1 MCHLSEMVLNL
12 ILGCQKLRY
21 FNTIFTKKQLPG
33 YIQTHYVHSIQT
45 QYKPLKDFYSNILNT
60 HNLDIFVKRGSRGA
74 ARAAKSL
81 RWSV

>member
-33 YIQTHYVHSIQT
+33 YIQTHYVHSI
-45 QYKPLKDFYSNILNT
+45 
-60 HNLDIFVKRGSRGA
+60 
-74 ARAAKSL
+74 
-81 RWSV
+81 